1 MTRSTKRTPE
11 ELAAFKAAN
20 IAAAN
25 ASREVI
31 TIEPRKTTP
40 KFTITWTTNEGQFG
54 WLTVHW
60 VRTPE
65 AAAEAFFAA
74 RNRGQVPRD
83 ADIELI
89 KPGGQEI

>member
-20 IAAAN
+20 LAAA
-25 ASREVI
+25 AAD
-31 TIEPRKTTP
+31 RKTVIVEPKKSTP
-40 KFTITWTTNEGQFG
+40 KFTVTWTTKEGQFG

-74 RNRGQVPRD
+74 RNRGQVPFD
-83 ADIELI
+83 VDIELI
-89 KPGGQEI
+89 KPGGQEL

>member
-1 MTRSTKRTPE
+1 MARSTKRTPE

-20 IAAAN
+20 LAA
-25 ASREVI
+25 SVK
-31 TIEPRKTTP
+31 THVIEPKKTTP
-40 KFTITWTTNEGQFG
+40 KFTITWTTNKGQFG

-74 RNRGQVPRD
+74 RNRGQVPLD

-89 KPGGQEI
+89 KPGGQEL